1 MGLFG
6 SSKRKSSLASR
17 VAKLQRK
24 VDKKKRIAALKAKE
38 QSLRN
43 QLRKG

>member
-1 MGLFG
+1 MSLFG
-6 SSKRKSSLASR
+6 GGKRKSSLAAR

-24 VDKKKRIAALKAKE
+24 LDKKKRIAALKAKE
-38 QSLRN
+38 ASLRN